1 MSLPSLIVLCGFMG
15 TGKSAVGRALSKM
28 IRYQFF
34 DSDRELEAKEGRSI
48 PQIFEQEGE
57 AYFRALEKETIFKL
71 AQSENTILSIGGGAL
86 LNPEVFQL
94 LASKGKMILLE
105 ATADEI
111 AKRLGHENERPLL
124 KGGNR
129 KKKILELMKQREP
142 IYAQIQLKLDTTGLA
157 VDEVVQRVYSL
168 LEDSL

>member
-15 TGKSAVGRALSKM
+15 TGKSAVGRSLSKI

-48 PQIFEQEGE
+48 PQIFEQDGE
-57 AYFRALEKETIFKL
+57 AHFRALEKEMIFKL
-71 AQSENTILSIGGGAL
+71 AQSENTVLSIGGGAL
-86 LNPEVFQL
+86 MNPEIFQM
-94 LASKGKMILLE
+94 LASKGKMILLK

-129 KKKILELMKQREP
+129 KKKIIELMKQREP
-142 IYAQIQLKLDTTGLA
+142 IYSQIELTLDTTGLA
-157 VDEVVQRVYSL
+157 VDEVVQKVYLL
-168 LEDSL
+168 LENSI